1 MKLQRRL
8 KRIRLKDLGAAHS
21 FLQIGYH
28 REVKQEE
35 PVRDFL
41 NRTSDYGV
49 YLKNHHI
56 GDIILDEEAIAAGVR
71 RVAERLNQDFADAV
85 VITVVPGGI
94 LYTADLTRQLTF
106 DVSMDYISCPH
117 TPGERNNNSTIVYHH
132 NIEIAGR
139 HVIIIDDAIESGGTM
154 KRLVEYISEN
164 YQPASVS
171 IAVLFVKPGRVDI
184 PVKQY
189 YAYEME
195 SDDLLIGYGMPW
207 DNKYRNRPN
216 VAKLIK

>member
-1 MKLQRRL
+1 M
-8 KRIRLKDLGAAHS
+8 
-21 FLQIGYH
+21 
-28 REVKQEE
+28 
-35 PVRDFL
+35 
-41 NRTSDYGV
+41 
-49 YLKNHHI
+49 KNHHI

-106 DVSMDYISCPH
+106 DVNMDYISCPH
-117 TPGERNNNSTIVYHH
+117 TPGDRNNNSTIVYHH

-154 KRLVEYISEN
+154 KRLVEHITEN

-171 IAVLFVKPGRVDI
+171 IAVLFVKPGRVEI

-195 SDDLLIGYGMPW
+195 NDDLLIGYGMPW